1 MAYDIDEQE
10 QLDQLRAWWAK
21 YGTAVLT
28 ALVVAMAVLGGWRGW
43 QWYETSQSTQARG
56 YFEALEEAG
65 RQQGDESIARIN
77 AAMQT
82 LRSEFGATDYAARG
96 ALVAAS
102 ALASRNELQAARA
115 QLEWLA
121 QTKNATLLPVAKLRL
136 AGILLEQKDF
146 EAALVQLTDPPAPFV
161 GLYADRRGDILLAQG
176 KATAARE
183 AWTQAIEALGAT
195 NPLTPVVKLK
205 LDALGA

>member
-1 MAYDIDEQE
+1 MAYDLDEQE
-10 QLDQLRAWWAK
+10 QIDQLRAWWAK

-28 ALVVAMAVLGGWRGW
+28 VLVVAMAVLGGWRGW
-43 QWYETSQSTQARG
+43 QWYQTSQAVQARG

-65 RQQGDESIARIN
+65 RQQGDESVARIN

-82 LRSEFGATDYAARG
+82 LRSEFGSTDYAARG

-121 QTKNATLLPVAKLRL
+121 QTKNPTLLPVAKLRL
-136 AGILLEQKDF
+136 AGILLEQKEFD
-146 EAALVQLTDPPAPFV
+146 AALVQLADPPAPFV
-161 GLYADRRGDILLAQG
+161 GLYADRRGDILSAQG
-176 KATAARE
+176 KGGAARE
-183 AWTQAIEALGAT
+183 AWTQAIESLGVA

>member
-1 MAYDIDEQE
+1 MAYDLDEQE
-10 QLDQLRAWWAK
+10 QLDQLRAWWGK
-21 YGTAVLT
+21 YGNAVLT
-28 ALVVAMAVLGGWRGW
+28 VLVIAMAVVGGWRGL
-43 QWYETSQSTQARG
+43 QWYETSQSVQARG
-56 YFEALEEAG
+56 YFDALEEAG

-82 LRSEFGATDYAARG
+82 LRTDFRATEYAARG
-96 ALVAAS
+96 ALVAAT
-102 ALASRNELQAARA
+102 ALASRNEIQAARA

-121 QTKNATLLPVAKLRL
+121 QTKNPTLLPVAKLRL

-161 GLYADRRGDILLAQG
+161 GLYADRRGDILSAQG
-176 KATAARE
+176 KSAAARE

>member
-1 MAYDIDEQE
+1 MAYDLDEQE
-10 QLDQLRAWWAK
+10 QLDQLRAWWGK
-21 YGTAVLT
+21 YGNAVLT
-28 ALVVAMAVLGGWRGW
+28 VLVIAMAVVGGWRGL
-43 QWYETSQSTQARG
+43 QWYETSQSVQARG
-56 YFEALEEAG
+56 YFDALEEAG

-82 LRSEFGATDYAARG
+82 LRTDFGATEYAARG
-96 ALVAAS
+96 ALVAAT
-102 ALASRNELQAARA
+102 ALASRNEIQASRA

-121 QTKNATLLPVAKLRL
+121 QTKNPTLLPVAKLRL

-161 GLYADRRGDILLAQG
+161 GLYADRRGDILSAQG
-176 KATAARE
+176 KSAAARE

>member
-1 MAYDIDEQE
+1 MAYDLDEQE
-10 QLDQLRAWWAK
+10 QIDQLRAWWAK

-28 ALVVAMAVLGGWRGW
+28 VLVVAMAVLGGWRGW
-43 QWYETSQSTQARG
+43 QWYQTSQAVQARG

-65 RQQGDESIARIN
+65 RQQGDESVARIN

-82 LRSEFGATDYAARG
+82 LRSEFGSTDYAARG

-121 QTKNATLLPVAKLRL
+121 QTKNPTLLPVAKLRL
-136 AGILLEQKDF
+136 AGILLEQKEFD
-146 EAALVQLTDPPAPFV
+146 AALVQLADPPAPFV
-161 GLYADRRGDILLAQG
+161 GLYADRRGDILSAQG
-176 KATAARE
+176 KGGAARE
-183 AWTQAIEALGAT
+183 AWTQAIESLGAT

>member
-1 MAYDIDEQE
+1 MAYDLDEQE

-21 YGTAVLT
+21 YGTMVLT
-28 ALVVAMAVLGGWRGW
+28 VLVVAMAALGGWRGW
-43 QWYETSQSTQARG
+43 QWYETSKSVQARG
-56 YFEALEEAG
+56 YFEALQEAG
-65 RQQGDESIARIN
+65 RQQDDESIARIN

-102 ALASRNELQAARA
+102 ALASRNELQAARS

-121 QTKNATLLPVAKLRL
+121 QTKDPALLPVAKLRL
-136 AGILLEQKDF
+136 AGILLEQKEFD
-146 EAALVQLTDPPAPFV
+146 AALVQLTDPPTPFV
-161 GLYADRRGDILLAQG
+161 GLYADRRGDVLAAQG
-176 KATAARE
+176 KGAAARE
-183 AWTQAIEALGAT
+183 AWTQAVEALGVAH
-195 NPLTPVVKLK
+195 PLTPVVKLK

>member
-1 MAYDIDEQE
+1 MAYDLDEQE
-10 QLDQLRAWWAK
+10 QIDQLRAWWAK

-28 ALVVAMAVLGGWRGW
+28 VLVVAMAVLGGWRGW
-43 QWYETSQSTQARG
+43 QWYQTSQAVQARG

-82 LRSEFGATDYAARG
+82 LRSEFGSTDYAARG

-102 ALASRNELQAARA
+102 ALASRNELQGARA

-121 QTKNATLLPVAKLRL
+121 QTKNPTLLPVAKLRL
-136 AGILLEQKDF
+136 AGILLEQKEFD
-146 EAALVQLTDPPAPFV
+146 AALVQLADPPAPFV
-161 GLYADRRGDILLAQG
+161 GLYADRRGDILSAQG
-176 KATAARE
+176 KGGAARE
-183 AWTQAIEALGAT
+183 AWTQAIESLGAT

>member
-1 MAYDIDEQE
+1 MAYDLDEQE
-10 QLDQLRAWWAK
+10 QIDQLRAWWAK

-28 ALVVAMAVLGGWRGW
+28 VLVVAMAVLGGWRGW
-43 QWYETSQSTQARG
+43 QWYETSQAVQARG

-65 RQQGDESIARIN
+65 RQQGDESVARIN

-102 ALASRNELQAARA
+102 ALASRNELQGARA

-121 QTKNATLLPVAKLRL
+121 QTKNPTLLPVAKLRL
-136 AGILLEQKDF
+136 AGILLEQKEFD
-146 EAALVQLTDPPAPFV
+146 AALVQLTDPPAPFV
-161 GLYADRRGDILLAQG
+161 GLYADRRGDVLSAQG
-176 KATAARE
+176 KGAAARE
-183 AWTQAIEALGAT
+183 AWTQAIESLGAA

>member
-1 MAYDIDEQE
+1 MAYDLDEQE
-10 QLDQLRAWWAK
+10 QLDQLKAWWHK
-21 YGTAVLT
+21 YGT
-28 ALVVAMAVLGGWRGW
+28 LVVTLLVIATAVAGSWRGW
-43 QWYETSQSTQARG
+43 QWYEGNQAVQARG

-102 ALASRNELQAARA
+102 ALASRNELQAARS

-121 QTKNATLLPVAKLRL
+121 QTKDPALLPVAKLRL
-136 AGILLEQKDF
+136 AGILLEQKEFD
-146 EAALVQLTDPPAPFV
+146 AALVQLTDPPTPFV
-161 GLYADRRGDILLAQG
+161 GLYADRRGDVLAAQG
-176 KATAARE
+176 KGAAARE
-183 AWTQAIEALGAT
+183 AWTQAVEALGVAH
-195 NPLTPVVKLK
+195 PLTPVVKLK